1 MNEKKSVV
9 RVEGLKL
16 GMIVVILTLFLSGI
30 ALSASVKITDEDVA
44 RQYAAELEMASAAL
58 KAEGALAKWNVDT
71 DMTSNNSA
79 KAVRCTP
86 SVFMLT

>member
-9 RVEGLKL
+9 RVEGLKF
-16 GMIVVILTLFLSGI
+16 GMIVVILTLILSGFT
-30 ALSASVKITDEDVA
+30 LSAGVKITDEDVA